1 MLKLAILDDYQNVAQ
16 DFVNLKKLSTKYQI
30 EIFNKPFEDEEDAIE
45 KLKDFEALFVMRERT
60 KITEGL
66 INNLKKRLHKR
77 KKLNRYDNFKTTFYK
92 KVQKGYIKISHKNK
106 KRYILIDSNKKIA
119 ENKKIIINKLNK
131 LLNLKND

>member
-1 MLKLAILDDYQNVAQ
+1 MI
-16 DFVNLKKLSTKYQI
+16 NLVGNTS
-30 EIFNKPFEDEEDAIE
+30 
-45 KLKDFEALFVMRERT
+45 
-60 KITEGL
+60 

>member
-1 MLKLAILDDYQNVAQ
+1 MVINK
-16 DFVNLKKLSTKYQI
+16 NLI
-30 EIFNKPFEDEEDAIE
+30 EKFNKYI
-45 KLKDFEALFVMRERT
+45 LKNIRVDFTFLHT
-60 KITEGL
+60 TS